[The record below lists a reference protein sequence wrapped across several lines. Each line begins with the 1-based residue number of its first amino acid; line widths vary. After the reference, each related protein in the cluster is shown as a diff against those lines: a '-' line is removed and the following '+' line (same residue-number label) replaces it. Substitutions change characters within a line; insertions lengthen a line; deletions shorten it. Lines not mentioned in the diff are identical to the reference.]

1 MKKSG
6 SASLLTSLN
15 KMRRSFYYAAICS
28 VTFSLLVTEIMLSAI
43 FQVLIGANN
52 TVTAISVA
60 LVGLAS
66 AGIAVY
72 VLPRLRGES
81 LTERTA
87 CRLLAA
93 STLTM
98 LLMPVLLMQ
107 LPINHGEFSFS
118 LTATT
123 SFYLL
128 LVYVIAIAPFFMGG
142 LVLNVLLY
150 HGAHDVAR
158 LYGADL
164 IGASIGCLI
173 ATACFERFSAP
184 ASILLS
190 TLPAMTVLL
199 WRAAKPVAFGLLLLL
214 VALLILART
223 TLLLDVKQFS
233 TMNEVRNP
241 SYQSFPV
248 SKGDVDFQSWALDAW
263 TIIRNQRIPQQWQN
277 FKGWGVSSTY
287 TGPIPD
293 LRMINFNLRFSTYA
307 TRFNGDFVPIRQWL
321 DSDIISLHYLLERPY
336 DRVLVVGAGGGR
348 EVLNALNHDAKEVT
362 AIDISNVVINDLMKG
377 ELEQFS
383 GGLYKNPRV
392 HAQVDEGR
400 SYIRRQQGK
409 YNLIEFTI
417 VGGANLEKL
426 DMLRQEDLFT
436 VEAVSD
442 YLDHLEPNGMLSYVM
457 YSTRGDLLS
466 NLRANGTLV
475 SPPYIPAVQMLTA
488 LKKVIEQHPGSKLED
503 HVLVAALPGVID
515 KSFELVHIIV
525 SNDKFSPAEREQ
537 FARLSKQLNFP
548 VMYPADNSGDNFYRS
563 IIAAQNVDQVNRD
576 LPFSIQPP
584 TDERPFIYAF
594 EPRHYF
600 AGFPANF
607 KAVLANP
614 VMEKTLLLLI
624 VTLAFLIVPVLWR
637 GPANRESFT
646 RSIVPQ
652 AIYFGCLGMAYM
664 ILEMT
669 TIMKLNLYLGK
680 PVYGLAVGLFAFLLA
695 TGLGSLTAQRYSTAR
710 LLWTGR
716 FIVLFIITYGIAFA
730 ALWPKLSLVTIT
742 ISSFWRCFVAVGVV
756 FPLAFPMGMLFPL
769 AMRSIATTERHAIP
783 WFWSINGITSVLGL
797 LLTRGIAL
805 LFGLTVAT
813 AAALAIYGLA
823 AVCLA
828 GFAARETELLPQRSL
843 ETEILTVE

>member
-1 MKKSG
+1 
-6 SASLLTSLN
+6 
-15 KMRRSFYYAAICS
+15 MRRSFYYAAICS
-28 VTFSLLVTEIMLSAI
+28 VTFSLLVSEIMLSAI

-72 VLPRLRGES
+72 VWPRLRGET
-81 LTERTA
+81 LTETSA
-87 CRLLAA
+87 SRLLLA
-93 STLTM
+93 STLTT

-118 LTATT
+118 LTLTT
-123 SFYLL
+123 SIYLL

-150 HGAHDVAR
+150 HGAQDVAR

-164 IGASIGCLI
+164 LGASFGCLI

-190 TLPAMTVLL
+190 TIPAMIVLL
-199 WRAAKPVAFGLLLLL
+199 WQTRARLATFGGLAAFAPPAILIVLL
-214 VALLILART
+214 AISSFT
-223 TLLLDVKQFS
+223 SLLDVKQFS
-233 TMNEVRNP
+233 TMNDVRNP
-241 SYQSFPV
+241 RYQSFRV
-248 SKGDVDFQSWALDAW
+248 SKDDVDFQSWALDAW
-263 TIIRNQRIPQQWQN
+263 TIMRNPRIPQQWQN
-277 FKGWGVSSTY
+277 FNGWGVSSSY
-287 TGPIPD
+287 AGPIPD
-293 LRMINFNLRFSTYA
+293 IKLINFNLRFSTYA
-307 TRFNGDFVPIRQWL
+307 THFDGDFTPIRQWL
-321 DSDIISLHYLLERPY
+321 DSDIISLHYLLGRPY

-348 EVLNALNHDAKEVT
+348 EVLNALNHDAKDVT
-362 AIDISNVVINDLMKG
+362 AIDISNVVVNELMKRR
-377 ELEQFS
+377 LEQFS

-392 HAQVDEGR
+392 HAMVDEGR
-400 SYIRRQQGK
+400 SYVRRQPGK

-442 YLDHLEPNGMLSYVM
+442 YLDHLEPNGVLSYTM
-457 YSTRGDLLS
+457 YTTRADVLSDLKTRGP
-466 NLRANGTLV
+466 LV
-475 SPPYIPAVQMLTA
+475 SPPYMPAVQMLTA
-488 LKKVIEQHPGSKLED
+488 LKKVIEREPGQKLED

-515 KSFELVHIIV
+515 KNFELAHIIV
-525 SNDKFSPAEREQ
+525 SNDKFTEAERQ
-537 FARLSKQLNFP
+537 RFTQLTSQLGFRLMHPLN
-548 VMYPADNSGDNFYRS
+548 NGENFYRD
-563 IIAAQNVDQVNRD
+563 IIRSANVDQLNNS

-584 TDERPFIYAF
+584 TDERPFAYAF

-600 AGFPANF
+600 QGFPGNT
-607 KAVLANP
+607 KALMANP

-624 VTLAFLIVPVLWR
+624 VTLVFLFVPVFWR
-637 GPANRESFT
+637 ISSNGGDAVFT

-669 TIMKLNLYLGK
+669 MIMKLNLYLGK

-695 TGLGSLTAQRYSTAR
+695 TGLGSLTSQRYSTAH
-710 LLWTGR
+710 LLRTGR
-716 FIVLFIITYGIAFA
+716 FIVLFIIAYGIAFA
-730 ALWPKLSLVTIT
+730 ALWPALSLATIT
-742 ISSFWRCFVAVGVV
+742 ISPFWRCLIAVCVL
-756 FPLAFPMGMLFPL
+756 FPLSFPMGMLFPL
-769 AMRSIATTERHAIP
+769 AMRSVATIERHAIP

-805 LFGLTVAT
+805 LFGLTAAT
-813 AAALAIYGLA
+813 AVALAIYGVA
-823 AVCLA
+823 ALCLA
-828 GFAARETELLPQRSL
+828 GFPSREPETYGERSPNL
-843 ETEILTVE
+843 DSEILTVE

>member
-1 MKKSG
+1 
-6 SASLLTSLN
+6 
-15 KMRRSFYYAAICS
+15 MRRSFYYAAICS
-28 VTFSLLVTEIMLSAI
+28 VTFSLLVSEIMLSAI

-72 VLPRLRGES
+72 VWPRLRGET

-87 CRLLAA
+87 LRLLLA

-118 LTATT
+118 LTLKT
-123 SFYLL
+123 SIYLL

-150 HGAHDVAR
+150 HGAQDVAR

-164 IGASIGCLI
+164 LGASFGCLI

-190 TLPAMTVLL
+190 TIPAMTILLWQARRSLASFVPPLLLIVLL
-199 WRAAKPVAFGLLLLL
+199 AISSF
-214 VALLILART
+214 T
-223 TLLLDVKQFS
+223 SLLDVKQFS

-241 SYQSFPV
+241 RYQSFRV
-248 SKGDVDFQSWALDAW
+248 SKDDVDFQSWALDAW
-263 TIIRNQRIPQQWQN
+263 TIMRNERIPQQWEN
-277 FKGWGVSSTY
+277 FNGWGLSSSY

-293 LRMINFNLRFSTYA
+293 IKLINFNLRFSTYA
-307 TRFNGDFVPIRQWL
+307 TRFDGDFTPIREWL
-321 DSDIISLHYLLERPY
+321 DSDIISLHYLLGREF

-348 EVLNALNHDAKEVT
+348 EVLNALNHDAKDVT

-377 ELEQFS
+377 RLEQFS
-383 GGLYKNPRV
+383 GGLYKHPRV
-392 HAQVDEGR
+392 QALVDEGR

-409 YNLIEFTI
+409 YNMIEFTI

-442 YLDHLEPNGMLSYVM
+442 YLDHLEPNGVLSYVM
-457 YSTRGDLLS
+457 YSTRADVLSDLKT
-466 NLRANGTLV
+466 RGPLV
-475 SPPYIPAVQMLTA
+475 SPPYMPAVQMLSA
-488 LKKVIEQHPGSKLED
+488 LKKVIEREPGRRLED

-515 KSFELVHIIV
+515 PNFELAHIIV
-525 SNDKFSPAEREQ
+525 SNDKFTDTERQ
-537 FARLSKQLNFP
+537 RFTQLTAQLGFP
-548 VMYPADNSGDNFYRS
+548 LMHPLDSGENFYRD
-563 IIAAQNVDQVNRD
+563 IITAANVDQLNNS

-584 TDERPFIYAF
+584 TDERPFAYAF

-600 AGFPANF
+600 DGFPGNT
-607 KAVLANP
+607 KAVMANP

-624 VTLAFLIVPVLWR
+624 VTLVFLLVPVFWR
-637 GPANRESFT
+637 TSSVNNGSDGGATFT
-646 RSIVPQ
+646 RAIIPQ

-669 TIMKLNLYLGK
+669 MIMKLNLYLGK
-680 PVYGLAVGLFAFLLA
+680 PVYGLSVGLFAFLLA

-710 LLWTGR
+710 LQRTGR
-716 FIVLFIITYGIAFA
+716 FIVLFIIAYGIAFA
-730 ALWPKLSLVTIT
+730 ALWPTLSLATIAIT
-742 ISSFWRCFVAVGVV
+742 PFWRCLIAVCVL
-756 FPLAFPMGMLFPL
+756 FPLAFPMGMMFPL
-769 AMRSIATTERHAIP
+769 AMRSIATTERYAIP

-813 AAALAIYGLA
+813 AVALAIYGVA
-823 AVCLA
+823 ALCLA
-828 GFAARETELLPQRSL
+828 GFPSREPESAGERSPNL

>member
-1 MKKSG
+1 
-6 SASLLTSLN
+6 
-15 KMRRSFYYAAICS
+15 MRRSFYYAAICS
-28 VTFSLLVTEIMLSAI
+28 VTFSLLVSEIMLSAI

-72 VLPRLRGES
+72 VWPRLRGETLS
-81 LTERTA
+81 ERSA
-87 CRLLAA
+87 ARLLVA

-118 LTATT
+118 LTLTT
-123 SFYLL
+123 SIYLL

-164 IGASIGCLI
+164 LGASFGCLI

-184 ASILLS
+184 VSILLA
-190 TLPAMTVLL
+190 TIPAMVVLL
-199 WRAAKPVAFGLLLLL
+199 WQARPRGAWLAASGPPLMLIVLLA
-214 VALLILART
+214 VSSFT
-223 TLLLDVKQFS
+223 SLLDVKQFS

-241 SYQSFPV
+241 RYQSFRV
-248 SKGDVDFQSWALDAW
+248 NKDDVDFQSWALDAW
-263 TIIRNQRIPQQWQN
+263 TIMRNERIPQQWEN
-277 FKGWGVSSTY
+277 FNGWGVSSTY
-287 TGPIPD
+287 TGPVPEIK
-293 LRMINFNLRFSTYA
+293 LINFNLRFSTYA
-307 TRFNGDFVPIRQWL
+307 TRFGGDFTPIREWL
-321 DSDIISLHYLLERPY
+321 DSDIISLHYLLGRQY

-348 EVLNALNHDAKEVT
+348 EVLNALNHDAKDVT
-362 AIDISNVVINDLMKG
+362 AIDISNVVINELMKG
-377 ELEQFS
+377 RLDQFS
-383 GGLYKNPRV
+383 GGLYKNARV
-392 HAQVDEGR
+392 HALVDEGR

-436 VEAVSD
+436 VEAVAD
-442 YLDHLEPNGMLSYVM
+442 YLDHLEPNGVLSYVM
-457 YSTRGDLLS
+457 YSTRGDVLS
-466 NLRANGTLV
+466 DLRTRGPLV
-475 SPPYIPAVQMLTA
+475 SPPYMPAIQMLTA
-488 LKKVIEQHPGSKLED
+488 LKKVIEREPGRKLED

-515 KSFELVHIIV
+515 KNFELAHIVV
-525 SNDKFSPAEREQ
+525 SNDKFSAAERRQ
-537 FARLSKQLNFP
+537 FTELTQRLGFP
-548 VMYPADNSGDNFYRS
+548 LLHPLDNNAGNNFYRE
-563 IIAAQNVDQVNRD
+563 IITAANVDQLNSG

-584 TDERPFIYAF
+584 TDERPFAYAF

-600 AGFPANF
+600 EGFPGNTRA
-607 KAVLANP
+607 LMANP

-624 VTLAFLIVPVLWR
+624 VTLAFLFVPVFWR
-637 GPANRESFT
+637 TSSNGSAKFT
-646 RSIVPQ
+646 RAIVPQ

-669 TIMKLNLYLGK
+669 MIMKLNLYLGK

-695 TGLGSLTAQRYSTAR
+695 TGLGSLTAQRFSTAR
-710 LLWTGR
+710 MQWTGR
-716 FIVLFIITYGIAFA
+716 FIVCFIIAYGIAFA
-730 ALWPKLSLVTIT
+730 ALWPALSLATIT
-742 ISSFWRCFVAVGVV
+742 ISPFWRCLVAVCVL
-756 FPLAFPMGMLFPL
+756 FPLAFPMGMMFPL
-769 AMRSIATTERHAIP
+769 ALRSVAATERHAIP

-805 LFGLTVAT
+805 LFGLTAAT
-813 AAALAIYGLA
+813 AVALAIYGVA
-823 AVCLA
+823 ALCIA
-828 GFAARETELLPQRSL
+828 GFPSPEPESYGERSPNL
-843 ETEILTVE
+843 ETDILTVE

>member
-1 MKKSG
+1 
-6 SASLLTSLN
+6 
-15 KMRRSFYYAAICS
+15 MRRSFYYAAICS
-28 VTFSLLVTEIMLSAI
+28 VTFSLLLSEIMLSAI

-72 VLPRLRGES
+72 VWPRLRGET
-81 LTERTA
+81 LTA
-87 CRLLAA
+87 ASASRLLIA

-98 LLMPVLLMQ
+98 LFMPVLLMQ

-118 LTATT
+118 LTLTT
-123 SFYLL
+123 SIYLL

-150 HGAHDVAR
+150 HGAQDVAR

-164 IGASIGCLI
+164 LGASFGCLI
-173 ATACFERFSAP
+173 ATVCFERFSAP
-184 ASILLS
+184 TSILLS
-190 TLPAMTVLL
+190 TIPAMAILL
-199 WRAAKPVAFGLLLLL
+199 WQARTRLVAY
-214 VALLILART
+214 VAPALLIVILAISSFT
-223 TLLLDVKQFS
+223 SLLDVKQFS

-241 SYQSFPV
+241 RYQSFRV
-248 SKGDVDFQSWALDAW
+248 SKDDVDFQSWALDAW
-263 TIIRNQRIPQQWQN
+263 TIMRNERIPQQWEN
-277 FKGWGVSSTY
+277 FTGWGLSSSY

-293 LRMINFNLRFSTYA
+293 IKLINFNLRFSTYA
-307 TRFNGDFVPIRQWL
+307 TRFDGDFTPLRQWL
-321 DSDIISLHYLLERPY
+321 DSDIISLHYLLGRQY

-348 EVLNALNHDAKEVT
+348 EVLNALNHDAKDVT

-377 ELEQFS
+377 RLEQFS
-383 GGLYKNPRV
+383 GGLYKHPRV
-392 HAQVDEGR
+392 NALVDEGR
-400 SYIRRQQGK
+400 SYIRRQQNK
-409 YNLIEFTI
+409 YNMIEFTI

-442 YLDHLEPNGMLSYVM
+442 YLDHLEPNGVLSYVM
-457 YSTRGDLLS
+457 YSTRADVLSDLKT
-466 NLRANGTLV
+466 RGPLV
-475 SPPYIPAVQMLTA
+475 SPPYMPAIQMLAA
-488 LKKVIEQHPGSKLED
+488 LKKVIEHEPGRKLED

-515 KSFELVHIIV
+515 KNFELAHIIV
-525 SNDKFSPAEREQ
+525 SNDKFTDAERQ
-537 FARLSKQLNFP
+537 RFTSLTAQLGFP
-548 VMYPADNSGDNFYRS
+548 LMHPIDRGENFYRE
-563 IIAAQNVDQVNRD
+563 IILAANVDQLNSS

-584 TDERPFIYAF
+584 TDERPFAYAF

-600 AGFPANF
+600 EGFPGNT
-607 KAVLANP
+607 KALMANP

-624 VTLAFLIVPVLWR
+624 VTLAFLLVPVFWR
-637 GPANRESFT
+637 TSSSNRGATFT

-652 AIYFGCLGMAYM
+652 AIFFGCLGMAYM

-669 TIMKLNLYLGK
+669 MIMKLNLYLGK

-695 TGLGSLTAQRYSTAR
+695 TGLGSLAAQRYSTAHLQR
-710 LLWTGR
+710 TGR
-716 FIVLFIITYGIAFA
+716 FIVLFIIAYGVAFA
-730 ALWPKLSLVTIT
+730 ALWPTLSLATIT
-742 ISSFWRCFVAVGVV
+742 ITPFWRCLVAVCVL

-769 AMRSIATTERHAIP
+769 AMRSVATTERHAIP

-797 LLTRGIAL
+797 LLTRGVAL
-805 LFGLTVAT
+805 LFGLTAAT
-813 AAALAIYGLA
+813 AVALAIYGVA

-828 GFAARETELLPQRSL
+828 GFPSREPESYGERSPNL
-843 ETEILTVE
+843 ETDILTVE

>member
-1 MKKSG
+1 
-6 SASLLTSLN
+6 
-15 KMRRSFYYAAICS
+15 MRRSFYYAAICS
-28 VTFSLLVTEIMLSAI
+28 VTFSLLVSEIMLSAI

-72 VLPRLRGES
+72 VWPRLRGET
-81 LTERTA
+81 LTERSA
-87 CRLLAA
+87 ARLLLA

-118 LTATT
+118 LTLTT
-123 SFYLL
+123 SIYLL

-164 IGASIGCLI
+164 LGASFGCLI

-190 TLPAMTVLL
+190 TIPAMIILL
-199 WRAAKPVAFGLLLLL
+199 WQARARLAAFVPLLLLI
-214 VALLILART
+214 VLLTISSFT
-223 TLLLDVKQFS
+223 SLLEVKQFS

-241 SYQSFPV
+241 RYQSFKV
-248 SKGDVDFQSWALDAW
+248 NKDDVDFQSWALDAW
-263 TIIRNQRIPQQWQN
+263 TIMRNERIPQQWEN
-277 FKGWGVSSTY
+277 FTGWGLSSSY
-287 TGPIPD
+287 TGPVPD
-293 LRMINFNLRFSTYA
+293 LKLINFNLRFSTYA
-307 TRFNGDFVPIRQWL
+307 TKFDGDFAPIRQWL
-321 DSDIISLHYLLERPY
+321 DSDIISLHYLLGRQY

-348 EVLNALNHDAKEVT
+348 EVLNALNHDAKDVT

-377 ELEQFS
+377 RLEQFS
-383 GGLYKNPRV
+383 GGLYNHPRV
-392 HAQVDEGR
+392 HALVDEGR
-400 SYIRRQQGK
+400 SYIRRQPGK
-409 YNLIEFTI
+409 YNMIEFTI

-442 YLDHLEPNGMLSYVM
+442 YLGHLEPNGVLSYVM
-457 YSTRGDLLS
+457 YSTRADVLSDLKT
-466 NLRANGTLV
+466 RGPLV
-475 SPPYIPAVQMLTA
+475 SPPYMPAVQMLTA
-488 LKKVIEQHPGSKLED
+488 LKEVIEREPGRKLED

-515 KSFELVHIIV
+515 KNFELAHIIV
-525 SNDKFSPAEREQ
+525 SNDKFTDAERER
-537 FARLSKQLNFP
+537 FTRLSQQLEFP
-548 VMYPADNSGDNFYRS
+548 LMHPLGDNNADNNFYRD
-563 IIAAQNVDQVNRD
+563 IITAANVDQLSSS

-584 TDERPFIYAF
+584 TDERPFAYAF

-600 AGFPANF
+600 EGFPGNT
-607 KAVLANP
+607 KALMANP

-624 VTLAFLIVPVLWR
+624 VTLVFLFVPVFWR
-637 GPANRESFT
+637 RSSANGGATFT

-669 TIMKLNLYLGK
+669 MIMKLNLYLGK

-695 TGLGSLTAQRYSTAR
+695 TGLGSLTAQRYSTAGLQR
-710 LLWTGR
+710 TGR
-716 FIVLFIITYGIAFA
+716 FIVLFIIAYGIAFA
-730 ALWPKLSLVTIT
+730 ALWPTFSLATIT
-742 ISSFWRCFVAVGVV
+742 FSPFWRCLVAVCVL

-769 AMRSIATTERHAIP
+769 AMRSIATTQREAIP

-805 LFGLTVAT
+805 LFGLTAAT
-813 AAALAIYGLA
+813 AVALAIYGVA
-823 AVCLA
+823 ALCLA
-828 GFAARETELLPQRSL
+828 GFSSREPKSYGERSL
-843 ETEILTVE
+843 NLETDILTVE

>member
-1 MKKSG
+1 
-6 SASLLTSLN
+6 
-15 KMRRSFYYAAICS
+15 MRRSFYYAAICS
-28 VTFSLLVTEIMLSAI
+28 VTFSLLVSEIMLSAI

-72 VLPRLRGES
+72 VWPRLRGET
-81 LTERTA
+81 LTERSVS
-87 CRLLAA
+87 RLLLA

-118 LTATT
+118 LTLTT
-123 SFYLL
+123 SIYLL

-164 IGASIGCLI
+164 LGASFGCLI

-184 ASILLS
+184 VSILLS
-190 TLPAMTVLL
+190 TMPAMIILLWHARARLAAFVPPLLLIVLL
-199 WRAAKPVAFGLLLLL
+199 TMSSFTSLLE
-214 VALLILART
+214 
-223 TLLLDVKQFS
+223 VKLFS
-233 TMNEVRNP
+233 TMNEVRN
-241 SYQSFPV
+241 SRYQSLRV
-248 SKGDVDFQSWALDAW
+248 NKDDVDFQSWALDAW
-263 TIIRNQRIPQQWQN
+263 TIMRNERIPQQWEN
-277 FKGWGVSSTY
+277 FTGWGLSPSY
-287 TGPIPD
+287 TGPVPD
-293 LRMINFNLRFSTYA
+293 IKLINFNLRFSTYA
-307 TRFNGDFVPIRQWL
+307 TKFDGDFAPIRQWL
-321 DSDIISLHYLLERPY
+321 DSDIISLHYLLGRQY

-348 EVLNALNHDAKEVT
+348 EVLNALNHDAKNVT

-377 ELEQFS
+377 RLDQFS
-383 GGLYKNPRV
+383 GGLYKHPRV
-392 HAQVDEGR
+392 HAWVDEGR
-400 SYIRRQQGK
+400 SYIRRQPGK
-409 YNLIEFTI
+409 YNMIEFTI

-442 YLDHLEPNGMLSYVM
+442 YLGHLEPNGVLSYVM
-457 YSTRGDLLS
+457 YSTRADVLSDLKM
-466 NLRANGTLV
+466 RGPLV
-475 SPPYIPAVQMLTA
+475 SPPYMPAVQMLTA
-488 LKKVIEQHPGSKLED
+488 LKKVVEREPGRKLED

-515 KSFELVHIIV
+515 KNFELAHIIV
-525 SNDKFSPAEREQ
+525 SNDKFTDAERERFTQ
-537 FARLSKQLNFP
+537 LSQQLEFP
-548 VMYPADNSGDNFYRS
+548 LMHPRGDNNADNFYRD
-563 IIAAQNVDQVNRD
+563 IITAANVDQLNSS

-584 TDERPFIYAF
+584 TDERPFAYAF

-600 AGFPANF
+600 EGFPGNT
-607 KAVLANP
+607 KALMANP

-624 VTLAFLIVPVLWR
+624 VTLVFLFVPVFWR
-637 GPANRESFT
+637 TSSANGAATFT

-669 TIMKLNLYLGK
+669 MIMKLNLYLGK

-695 TGLGSLTAQRYSTAR
+695 TGLGSLTAQRYAMAR
-710 LLWTGR
+710 LQRTGR
-716 FIVLFIITYGIAFA
+716 FIVLFIIAHGIAFA
-730 ALWPKLSLVTIT
+730 ALWPTVSLATIT
-742 ISSFWRCFVAVGVV
+742 FSPFWRCLVAVCVL
-756 FPLAFPMGMLFPL
+756 FPLAFPLGMLFPL
-769 AMRSIATTERHAIP
+769 AMRSVAATERQAIP

-805 LFGLTVAT
+805 LFGLTAAT
-813 AAALAIYGLA
+813 VVALAIYGVA
-823 AVCLA
+823 ALCLA
-828 GFAARETELLPQRSL
+828 GFSSREPDSYGERSPNL
-843 ETEILTVE
+843 ETDILTVE